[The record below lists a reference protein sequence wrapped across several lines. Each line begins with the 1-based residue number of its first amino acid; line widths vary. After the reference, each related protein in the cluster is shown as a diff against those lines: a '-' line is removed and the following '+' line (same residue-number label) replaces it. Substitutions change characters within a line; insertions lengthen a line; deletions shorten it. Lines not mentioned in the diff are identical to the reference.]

1 MPDLRSLYERAFA
14 PLLALAIAWLV
25 GNVLVLAWGE
35 NPASVWALMLSGTWG
50 SGYGIGQVIF
60 KATPLA
66 LTGFS
71 VAVAFRAGLF
81 NVGAEGQL
89 AAGSLACAVV
99 GAALP
104 AAIPG
109 VVAILLCATAAMA
122 SGAAL
127 GGTAGWLRARFGAHE
142 VITTIMLNFIVAA
155 VAGWLLTEHLAM
167 PETLH
172 TAPVVPAAEIA
183 RLDSVIPALHGSAAS
198 FALFLVPVVAVFVTW
213 LLART
218 RVGLEIRSV
227 GLSPDAALANGVPV
241 ARTRTVAMAL
251 AGALAGLPALSNVL
265 GYKHVFEQG
274 FGAGAG
280 FMGIA
285 VALLGQGRAVG
296 IILASLLF
304 ATLAQGGLV
313 INARVPKDL
322 IEVLEAAVI
331 IGIIATTGALRGV
344 IGTGSARGG
353 AGKKPAAPA
362 APTAPAAPKGEGAG
376 A

>member
-1 MPDLRSLYERAFA
+1 MPDLRALYERAFA
-14 PLLALAIAWLV
+14 PLLALAIAMLV

-35 NPASVWALMLSGTWG
+35 NPASVWALMISGTWG

-71 VAVAFRAGLF
+71 VAIAFRAGLF
-81 NVGAEGQL
+81 NVGAEGQMQ
-89 AAGSLACAVV
+89 AGALACAALGAVLP
-99 GAALP
+99 AALP
-104 AAIPG
+104 APF
-109 VVAILLCATAAMA
+109 AILACALAAM
-122 SGAAL
+122 STGAAL

-155 VAGWLLTEHLAM
+155 VGGWILTEHLAM
-167 PETLH
+167 PETMH
-172 TAPVVPAAEIA
+172 TAEVVASAHIA
-183 RLDSVIPALHGSAAS
+183 RLDSLIPALHGSAAS

-213 LLART
+213 FLART
-218 RVGLEIRSV
+218 RIGLEIRAV

-241 ARTRTVAMAL
+241 ARTRTIAMAL

-265 GYKHVFEQG
+265 GYKHFYEQG

-331 IGIIATTGALRGV
+331 LGIIATSGALRGV
-344 IGTGSARGG
+344 LDTAAARR
-353 AGKKPAAPA
+353 AKKPKDAPPPSEKKEA
-362 APTAPAAPKGEGAG
+362 RA
-376 A
+376 

>member
-1 MPDLRSLYERAFA
+1 MPDLRAWYERAYA

-25 GNVLVLAWGE
+25 GNLLVLAWGE
-35 NPASVWALMLSGTWG
+35 NPASIWGLLLSGTWG
-50 SGYGIGQVIF
+50 SAYGIGQVLF

-89 AAGSLACAVV
+89 AGGSLACAVV
-99 GAALP
+99 GASLP
-104 AAIPG
+104 SGTPFIVAIP
-109 VVAILLCATAAMA
+109 LCAVAAMA
-122 SGAAL
+122 TGAAL
-127 GGTAGWLRARFGAHE
+127 GGTAGYLRARFGAHE

-155 VAGWLLTEHLAM
+155 IVGWLLTEYLAM

-172 TAPVVPAAEIA
+172 TAPVVEGAEIP
-183 RLDSVIPALHGSAAS
+183 RLDAVIPALHGSASSWAI
-198 FALFLVPVVAVFVTW
+198 LLVPLVAVFVTW

-227 GLSPDAALANGVPV
+227 GLSPDAAHANGVPV
-241 ARTRTVAMAL
+241 ARTRTIAMAL

-285 VALLGQGRAVG
+285 VALLGQGRAAG
-296 IILASLLF
+296 IVLASLLF
-304 ATLAQGGLV
+304 ATLSQGGLV

-322 IEVLEAAVI
+322 INVLEAAVI

-344 IGTGSARGG
+344 IGTTA
-353 AGKKPAAPA
+353 AKKAKKEAKA
-362 APTAPAAPKGEGAG
+362 
-376 A
+376 

>member
-1 MPDLRSLYERAFA
+1 MPDLRAWYERAFA
-14 PLLALAIAWLV
+14 PILALAIAWLV
-25 GNVLVLAWGE
+25 GNLLVLAWGE
-35 NPASVWALMLSGTWG
+35 NPASIWALLLSGTWG
-50 SGYGIGQVIF
+50 SAYGIGQVLF

-99 GAALP
+99 GASLP
-104 AAIPG
+104 AGTPFVIAIP
-109 VVAILLCATAAMA
+109 LCATAAMVT
-122 SGAAL
+122 GAAL
-127 GGTAGWLRARFGAHE
+127 GGTAGYLRARFGAHE

-155 VAGWLLTEHLAM
+155 IVGWLLTEYLAM

-172 TAPVVPAAEIA
+172 TKPVVEGAEIP
-183 RLDSVIPALHGSAAS
+183 RLDSTIPALHGSASSWAI
-198 FALFLVPVVAVFVTW
+198 LLVPIVAVFVTW

-227 GLSPDAALANGVPV
+227 GLSPDAAHANGVPV
-241 ARTRTVAMAL
+241 ARTRTIAMAL

-285 VALLGQGRAVG
+285 VALLGQGRAAG
-296 IILASLLF
+296 IVLASLLF
-304 ATLAQGGLV
+304 ATLSQGGLV

-322 IEVLEAAVI
+322 INVLEAAVI

-344 IGTGSARGG
+344 IGTTA
-353 AGKKPAAPA
+353 ATKKTAAKKEA
-362 APTAPAAPKGEGAG
+362 KA
-376 A
+376 